1 MTDQAAHDKGRIST
15 LADIEALERVP
26 VGERI
31 QARNVLDLLQNA
43 GRTYGSGI
51 ALRYLAGTGPEAE
64 VENVTFDQLLRRTIQ
79 TANLL
84 RSQGIGPDDVVTLLM
99 PSVPQTFYALWG
111 AQIGAVA
118 NPVNYFLE
126 ASQIAGIM
134 KQAGAKALIAADPSI
149 FPDIWPKVEAI
160 RAALPDLK
168 VFRVGGAGNVPG
180 VIDFDAARAAEPGD
194 ALRSPK
200 PLGRDTLAAL
210 FHTGG
215 TTGLPKLARHTHGA
229 LALMAWTNTLVFDLG
244 PGTVLLNPLPQFHVG
259 GSLFGALGPVANGWT
274 VVIPTPLGAR
284 NPNVVRDYW
293 SIVERNKVT
302 VGGAVPTSLAAIMN
316 VPRDGHDLSSLKCF
330 VTGGSTVPVELIR
343 RIEREIG
350 APVIEGY
357 GMTEV
362 HCYSTMNPLHGERRP
377 GSVGLRLPYTELRIA
392 DVAPD
397 GTIRRDCATGEIG
410 HVLMKGPQVTPG
422 YLDARHNRGAMLEGD
437 WLDSGDL
444 GRLDAQGYVWLT
456 GRSKDLIIRGGHN
469 IDPVVIEEALNRH
482 PAVETAAAVGLPDTY
497 AGEVPMVYVQL
508 RPGATATSEELREFC
523 RKEIP
528 ERAAV
533 PVQVV
538 PIPVMPVT
546 GVGKI
551 FKPALRLDAAQR
563 AFDAALAPL
572 RAEGVN
578 ATVSVGNDA
587 THGTLATITVTAPGA
602 VSKDVVAGR
611 CNELLG
617 GFQIRHVVTF
627 A

>member
-1 MTDQAAHDKGRIST
+1 MKVRT

-26 VGERI
+26 LGERI
-31 QARNVLDLLQNA
+31 QQQNVLELLQEA
-43 GRTYGSGI
+43 ARKYSRGVAI
-51 ALRYLAGTGPEAE
+51 RYLAGTGPDAE
-64 VENVTFDQLLRRTIQ
+64 VEDVNFYQLLRRTIQ

-84 RSQGIGPDDVVTLLM
+84 RSHGIGHDDVVTLLM

-111 AQIGAVA
+111 AQIVAVA

-134 KQAGAKALIAADPSI
+134 KEAGAKALIAADPSI

-160 RAALPDLK
+160 RAAIPDLK

-180 VIDFDAARAAEPGD
+180 VIDFDSERAAQAGD
-194 ALRSPK
+194 WLLSRK
-200 PLGRDTLAAL
+200 PLRPDTLAAL

-229 LALMAWTNTLVFDLG
+229 LALMAWTNTLMFDLE

-259 GSLFGALGPVANGWT
+259 GSLFGALAPIAQGWT

-293 SIVERNKVT
+293 GLVERNKVT

-316 VPRDGHDLSSLKCF
+316 VPREGHDISSLKAF

-362 HCYSTMNPLHGERRP
+362 HCYSTMNPLHGERRS
-377 GSVGLRLPYTELRIA
+377 GSVGLRLPYTQVRIA
-392 DVAPD
+392 DVGAD
-397 GTIRRDCATGEIG
+397 GTIRRNCAIGEIG
-410 HVLMKGPQVTPG
+410 HVLMRGPQVTPG
-422 YLDARHNRGAMLEGD
+422 YLDPRHDRGAMLAEG

-444 GRLDAQGYVWLT
+444 GRVDADGYVWLT

-563 AFDAALAPL
+563 AFDAALTPL
-572 RAEGVN
+572 RAEGVT
-578 ATVSVGNDA
+578 AMVSVGNDA
-587 THGTLATITVTAPGA
+587 THGTLATVRVTSAGGA
-602 VSKDVVAGR
+602 SREAIARR
-611 CNELLG
+611 CTELLG